1 MTNKYLSEAG
11 VERLTSWAKREQNIV
26 TNAVE
31 RINDIE
37 IVLGDLDDAYKFHRR
52 VEKMRQRQQWRN
64 KR

>member
-11 VERLTSWAKREQNIV
+11 IERLTSWTKQAQSII
-26 TNAVE
+26 TNAVG

-37 IVLGDLDDAYKFHRR
+37 IVLGDLDDAYRFHRR
-52 VEKMRQRQQWRN
+52 VEKIRQRQQWKN

>member
-1 MTNKYLSEAG
+1 MANKYLGEAG
-11 VERLTSWAKREQNIV
+11 VEHITSWAEREQAIV
-26 TNAVE
+26 TNAVG

-37 IVLGDLDDAYKFHRR
+37 IVLGDLDDAYRFHRR